1 MKKIILFLSLMTL
14 LFSQK
19 DNPQTNVEAVLDNLH
34 QYASEANSVKYI
46 NLFATDA
53 VFFGTDISERWNKN
67 EFDNYATD
75 RMSSGTGWTYHMKER
90 NVYFSDDKKTA
101 WFDEILYS
109 KGYGNFRGT
118 GVLKIEGSQWKISQY
133 NLLLPIPNQF
143 MKKYA
148 TEIKAF
154 YKQK

>member
-67 EFDNYATD
+67 EFNNFVLGNDGNYFK
-75 RMSSGTGWTYHMKER
+75 SSSEISKIISNER
-90 NVYFSDDKKTA
+90 CYNDKKI
-101 WFDEILYS
+101 FVS
-109 KGYGNFRGT
+109 NNF
-118 GVLKIEGSQWKISQY
+118 
-133 NLLLPIPNQF
+133 
-143 MKKYA
+143 KKNNNRL
-148 TEIKAF
+148 
-154 YKQK
+154 